1 MLLNEERMIMKLCY
15 GAVAIIYLAI
25 GNNINDKVADVIHKY
40 C

>member
-1 MLLNEERMIMKLCY
+1 MAHATQRSMKLCY